1 MKIKKLEIED
11 YIKLKQFLKEI
22 IPYSD
27 NILMDL
33 PNNVPI
39 LETDIVLRVYIVD
52 SNLQNRINFVINND
66 CSNNYMKIVDN
77 NIEIELIEKI
87 KDYIRLNL
95 IAKINIII

>member
-11 YIKLKQFLKEI
+11 YIKLKQFLKEN

-66 CSNNYMKIVDN
+66 YSNNYMKIVDN

-87 KDYIRLNL
+87 KDYIRQNL
-95 IAKINIII
+95 ITKINIII

>member
-11 YIKLKQFLKEI
+11 YIKLKQFLKEN

-33 PNNVPI
+33 PNNLSI

-66 CSNNYMKIVDN
+66 CSNNYMKIIDN

-87 KDYIRLNL
+87 KDYIRQNL
-95 IAKINIII
+95 ITKINIII

>member
-87 KDYIRLNL
+87 KDYIRQNS